1 MDVTA
6 QMNET
11 LRVIGQML
19 ERNDEI
25 LKSGEFNGEKLSKEE
40 LDKLEKAGNEAKQ
53 KREELF
59 KMINNAS

>member
-11 LRVIGQML
+11 LKVIGQML